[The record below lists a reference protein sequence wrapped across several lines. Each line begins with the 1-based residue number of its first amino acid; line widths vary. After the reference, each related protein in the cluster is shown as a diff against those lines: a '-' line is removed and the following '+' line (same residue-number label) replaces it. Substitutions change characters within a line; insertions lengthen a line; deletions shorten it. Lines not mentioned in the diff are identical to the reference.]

1 MLFLIGS
8 SVATSLSEGE
18 SKEKCVGLLQVW
30 NKKFELQP
38 IPLKTVR
45 PFIFESIKLS
55 QCTIP
60 VTESTSNSVC
70 VFLLFALLFRQNVS
84 KFDAMI
90 PGSTLPGR

>member
-55 QCTIP
+55 QCTIL

-70 VFLLFALLFRQNVS
+70 AFFLLVTSFRQNFS
-84 KFDAMI
+84 KLDVMI
-90 PGSTLPGR
+90 SGSTLSRR